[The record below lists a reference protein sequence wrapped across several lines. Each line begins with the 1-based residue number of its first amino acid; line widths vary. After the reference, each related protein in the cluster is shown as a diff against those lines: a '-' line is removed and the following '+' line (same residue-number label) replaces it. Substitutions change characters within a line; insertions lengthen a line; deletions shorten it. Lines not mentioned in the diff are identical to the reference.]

1 MKRSHEPIFW
11 SLFGAG
17 GVVAA
22 FVLPVLIF
30 ITGIAVPLG
39 VMSPEVLGFERM
51 HAFASNWLLAKLF
64 ILASIA
70 LPMWHAAHRIYH
82 SLHDLGIHWG
92 RKFFQWLCYGLAAF
106 GSFFVC
112 LLLIRI

>member
-22 FVLPVLIF
+22 LVLPVLIF
-30 ITGIAVPLG
+30 TTGVAVPLG
-39 VMSPEVLGFERM
+39 IMSPEALGFDRM
-51 HAFASNWLLAKLF
+51 HAFASNWLGKLF
-64 ILASIA
+64 ILTIIA

-82 SLHDLGIHWG
+82 SLHDLGIDWG
-92 RKFFQWLCYGLAAF
+92 RTFFQWLCYGLAVL
-106 GSFFVC
+106 GS
-112 LLLIRI
+112 LATLILIVRI